1 MTYEFDP
8 GATLISEGDMK
19 EAQTS
24 VEGPRSA
31 REFDAQARTNT
42 RIDAFFLT
50 LISVLAAFIC
60 VRYEVM
66 EWLMEFAASYER
78 YEIDEI
84 FALLIILSLAFGVFS
99 WRRVLD
105 LREQIASRNAAEARM
120 RHLAMHDT
128 LTGLPNR
135 TLFARRLN
143 QEIARAERD
152 KTRVAVLALD
162 LDAFKQINDFY
173 GHGVGDA
180 LLVATGE
187 RINDLVR
194 RMDTVARLGGDEFA
208 IIQPGLDGPDP
219 AAALASRIVR
229 ALAEPFEVE
238 GHKLVMSVSIG
249 ITLSSRK
256 RVHPVEL
263 LRAADVA
270 MYRSKTEGRSTY
282 TFFEADMDTQLRNRR
297 ELEQNLRQA
306 IHRNEFEVH
315 YQPLYSVP
323 EQRLNGFEA
332 LLRWKHPTRGEIGP
346 DEFIPIAEDIG
357 LIPRIGEWV
366 LAEACRTAAAWPEP
380 MRLAVNVSPV
390 QFKEPYLARRIESI
404 ARQSGLALNRLEIEI
419 TENVL
424 MKDTESVLQILNE
437 IKALGARVAMDDFGT
452 GYSSLSYLRKFP
464 FDKIKIDRSF
474 VGDLEANQ
482 EDAAIVRAVVA
493 MGQSLGMTTLAEGV
507 ESAEQ
512 WSQIADEGCQ
522 EAQGF
527 LLGRPMPGDEA
538 CKLIGALRDARDN
551 GQAGGRRDERSC
563 GPAVD

>member
-1 MTYEFDP
+1 MKYEFDP
-8 GATLISEGDMK
+8 GATLVGEGGLNGAHK
-19 EAQTS
+19 SIER
-24 VEGPRSA
+24 PRSKK
-31 REFDAQARTNT
+31 EFDAQTRTNT

-50 LISVLAAFIC
+50 LIALLTALLCA
-60 VRYEVM
+60 RYDAM
-66 EWLMEFAASYER
+66 ESLMEFAEEYER

-84 FALLIILSLAFGVFS
+84 FSLLIILSFSFGVFA

-105 LREQIASRNAAEARM
+105 LRDQIGRRNAAEARM

-135 TLFARRLN
+135 ALFARRLN

-152 KTRVAVLALD
+152 NTRVAVLALD

-180 LLVATGE
+180 LLVAAGE
-187 RINDLVR
+187 RISELVR

-208 IIQPGLDGPDP
+208 VIQPGLDGPDP
-219 AAALASRIVR
+219 AAALAARIVR

-238 GHKLVMSVSIG
+238 GHKLVMSVSVG

-256 RVHPVEL
+256 RVNPEEL

-282 TFFEADMDTQLRNRR
+282 TFFEADMDTQLRDRR
-297 ELEQNLRQA
+297 ELEQDLRQA
-306 IHRNEFEVH
+306 IHNDEFELH
-315 YQPLYSVP
+315 YQPLYTVP

-366 LAEACRTAAAWPEP
+366 LAEGCRTAATWPAP
-380 MRLAVNVSPV
+380 LRLAVNVSPV
-390 QFKEPYLARRIESI
+390 QFKEPFLARRIESI
-404 ARQSGLALNRLEIEI
+404 ARASGLALDRLEIEI

-474 VGDLEANQ
+474 VGDLEENQ

-527 LLGRPMPGDEA
+527 LLGRPMPRSEA
-538 CKLIGALRDARDN
+538 ARLIDTACGA
-551 GQAGGRRDERSC
+551 
-563 GPAVD
+563 AVD

>member
-1 MTYEFDP
+1 MKYEFDP
-8 GATLISEGDMK
+8 GATLVSEGGLSDAHKSM
-19 EAQTS
+19 ER
-24 VEGPRSA
+24 PRGA
-31 REFDAQARTNT
+31 KEFDAQARTNT

-50 LISVLAAFIC
+50 LIALLTALIC
-60 VRYEVM
+60 ARYDAM
-66 EWLMEFAASYER
+66 ESLMEFAEKYER

-84 FALLIILSLAFGVFS
+84 FALLIILSFAFCVFA
-99 WRRVLD
+99 WRRVLE
-105 LREQIASRNAAEARM
+105 LRDQIRQRNAAEARM

-135 TLFARRLN
+135 ALFARRLN

-152 KTRVAVLALD
+152 NTRVAVLALD
-162 LDAFKQINDFY
+162 LDKFKQINDFY

-180 LLVATGE
+180 LLVAAGE
-187 RINDLVR
+187 RVSELVR

-208 IIQPGLDGPDP
+208 VIQPGLDGPDP
-219 AAALASRIVR
+219 AAALAARIVR

-238 GHKLVMSVSIG
+238 GHKLVMGVSIG

-256 RVHPVEL
+256 RVNPEEL

-282 TFFEADMDTQLRNRR
+282 TFFEADMDTQLRDRR
-297 ELEQNLRQA
+297 ELEQDLRQA
-306 IHRNEFEVH
+306 IHNNEFELH

-332 LLRWKHPTRGEIGP
+332 LLRWNHPTRGEIGP

-366 LAEACRTAAAWPEP
+366 LAEGCRTAATWPAP
-380 MRLAVNVSPV
+380 LRLAVNVSPV
-390 QFKEPYLARRIESI
+390 QFKEPFLARRIESI
-404 ARQSGLALNRLEIEI
+404 ARASGLALNRLEIEI

-474 VGDLEANQ
+474 VGDLEENQ

-507 ESAEQ
+507 ESTEQ

-527 LLGRPMPGDEA
+527 LLGRPMPRTEA
-538 CKLIGALRDARDN
+538 ARLIGTA
-551 GQAGGRRDERSC
+551 C
-563 GPAVD
+563 GTAVD